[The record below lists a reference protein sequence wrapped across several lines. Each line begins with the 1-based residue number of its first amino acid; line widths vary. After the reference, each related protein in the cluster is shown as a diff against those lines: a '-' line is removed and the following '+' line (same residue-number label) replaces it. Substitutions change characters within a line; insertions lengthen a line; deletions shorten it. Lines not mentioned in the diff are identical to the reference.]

1 MRVVAMETAKAA
13 GARRSATGLAASV
26 LRAVAAAILA
36 GAVLWICSGIVAP
49 SSAWADDAG
58 QAVQDAEVEISADGD
73 AARMEGC
80 DFAVEGFECSRTGSA
95 RDIDGLSYGYTYRL
109 SGTDRVAVVNTADY
123 AVLFIPRTV
132 ADEFGIEDEGSSQV
146 QEIKTYLA
154 ALDENFSTGVNPLAS
169 QEEWKVLIADAE
181 GAEGASLAVG
191 DATFTFGR
199 EISED
204 RFYVTVE
211 GPDDAFDVKSE
222 VRPAQM
228 DSGRLVPAEG
238 AVIAQKGGP
247 LEQLG
252 EFLATMDYSPLWV
265 TLKTT
270 AARPSCSCS
279 SWGFWPLHTSALRIP
294 DAGAGHRRLH
304 LHHPHG
310 AAADGVRLPAAAR
323 RSGKQHGGGAVVL
336 PGDRVPARCSA
347 GRPRCMAAV
356 VVAFPLMYRSARGA
370 FESLDPNMLDAARTL
385 GWCNAALFFMRLML
399 PLGVVVHR
407 GGHGARRSRGPW
419 ASSGATLFLAGNHL
433 GSTRTIPIAIY
444 FEWMNGNTEA
454 TWFWTIVLLV
464 FSFLVI
470 LFINLWSRRTTQLP
484 PGDGSMI
491 RSFWRGGSATSSR
504 SDSPRCAAERAW
516 WMPPSRRVARLTL
529 HQRRAGFVSWKE
541 GFCLREL
548 MAIPSGAQRSRR
560 IPCGERGWP

>member
-1 MRVVAMETAKAA
+1 MGL
-13 GARRSATGLAASV
+13 GALA

-36 GAVLWICSGIVAP
+36 SAVLWVCDGATAP
-49 SSAWADDAG
+49 VPAWAAEG
-58 QAVQDAEVEISADGD
+58 EQTVQDAEVDISADGD

-109 SGTDRVAVVNTADY
+109 SGIDRVAVVNTADY

-132 ADEFGIEDEGSSQV
+132 ADEFGIEDEGSPRI
-146 QEIKTYLA
+146 QEVKTYLA

-169 QEEWKVLIADAE
+169 QEEWKVLIADGE
-181 GAEGASLAVG
+181 NAEGASLAVG
-191 DATFTFGR
+191 DVVFTFGR
-199 EISED
+199 EISEG
-204 RFYVTVE
+204 RFYVTIE

-222 VRPAQM
+222 VRPSQM

-265 TLKTT
+265 TLKTCGVAIVFVFFLGL
-270 AARPSCSCS
+270 AAAY
-279 SWGFWPLHTSALRIP
+279 FTLRISK
-294 DAGAGHRRLH
+294 
-304 LHHPHG
+304 
-310 AAADGVRLPAAAR
+310 
-323 RSGKQHGGGAVVL
+323 RSQDIFDTIFTIPMVL
-336 PGDRVPARCSA
+336 PPTVCGFLLLSVL
-347 GRPRCMAAV
+347 GRNTAFGRFFQEIGFPLVFSWQATVIAAV

-385 GWCNAALFFMRLML
+385 GWSNGRIFMRLML
-399 PLGVVVHR
+399 PLAWSSIASGTVLAF
-407 GGHGARRSRGPW
+407 ARALGEF
-419 ASSGATLFLAGNHL
+419 GCTLFLAGNQL

-454 TWFWTIVLLV
+454 TWFWTIVLLM

-470 LFINLWSRRTTQLP
+470 LFINLWSRHTTRYRQKSSHE
-484 PGDGSMI
+484 G
-491 RSFWRGGSATSSR
+491 RSPKPRKNGTRGGGR
-504 SDSPRCAAERAW
+504 
-516 WMPPSRRVARLTL
+516 RRVADDVREDGSVGVDAL
-529 HQRRAGFVSWKE
+529 GE
-541 GFCLREL
+541 GV
-548 MAIPSGAQRSRR
+548 A
-560 IPCGERGWP
+560 

>member
-49 SSAWADDAG
+49 SSAWAADAE
-58 QAVQDAEVEISADGD
+58 QAVQDAEIDISADGD

-169 QEEWKVLIADAE
+169 QEEWKVLIADVE

-211 GPDDAFDVKSE
+211 GPDDAFDVKGE

-265 TLKTT
+265 TLKTCGVAIVFVFFLGL
-270 AARPSCSCS
+270 AAAYFTLRISKRAQDIFDTIFTIPMVLPPTVC
-279 SWGFWPLHTSALRIP
+279 GFLLLSAL
-294 DAGAGHRRLH
+294 
-304 LHHPHG
+304 
-310 AAADGVRLPAAAR
+310 
-323 RSGKQHGGGAVVL
+323 
-336 PGDRVPARCSA
+336 
-347 GRPRCMAAV
+347 GRNTAFGRFFQEIGFPLVFSWQATVIAAV

-385 GWCNAALFFMRLML
+385 GWSNGRIFMRLML
-399 PLGVVVHR
+399 PLAWSSIASGTVLAF
-407 GGHGARRSRGPW
+407 ARALGEF
-419 ASSGATLFLAGNHL
+419 GCTLFLAGNQL

-470 LFINLWSRRTTQLP
+470 LFINLWSRHTTRYRQKSSHE
-484 PGDGSMI
+484 G
-491 RSFWRGGSATSSR
+491 RSPKPRRNGTRGGGRRRSAK
-504 SDSPRCAAERAW
+504 
-516 WMPPSRRVARLTL
+516 
-529 HQRRAGFVSWKE
+529 G
-541 GFCLREL
+541 LREDSAGSADVL
-548 MAIPSGAQRSRR
+548 
-560 IPCGERGWP
+560 GEGVA

>member
-1 MRVVAMETAKAA
+1 METAKAA

-26 LRAVAAAILA
+26 LRAAAAAILA
-36 GAVLWICSGIVAP
+36 SGILWACAAMAP
-49 SSAWADDAG
+49 SPAWADDAG
-58 QAVQDAEVEISADGD
+58 QAVQDAEVDISADGD

-80 DFAVEGFECSRTGSA
+80 DFAMEGFECSRTGSA

-132 ADEFGIEDEGSSQV
+132 ADEFGIEDENSPQV
-146 QEIKTYLA
+146 QGIKTYLA
-154 ALDENFSTGVNPLAS
+154 VLDENFSTGVNPLTS
-169 QEEWKVLIADAE
+169 QEEWKVLIADVE

-199 EISED
+199 EISEG
-204 RFYVTVE
+204 RFYVTIE

-265 TLKTT
+265 TLKTCGVAIVFVFFLGL
-270 AARPSCSCS
+270 AAAYFTLRISKRAQDIFDTIFTIPMVLPPTVC
-279 SWGFWPLHTSALRIP
+279 GFLLLSAL
-294 DAGAGHRRLH
+294 
-304 LHHPHG
+304 
-310 AAADGVRLPAAAR
+310 
-323 RSGKQHGGGAVVL
+323 
-336 PGDRVPARCSA
+336 
-347 GRPRCMAAV
+347 GRNTAFGRFFQEIGFPLVFSWQATVIAAV

-385 GWCNAALFFMRLML
+385 GWSNGRIFMRLML
-399 PLGVVVHR
+399 PLAWSSIASGTVLAF
-407 GGHGARRSRGPW
+407 ARALGEF
-419 ASSGATLFLAGNHL
+419 GCTLFLAGNQL

-470 LFINLWSRRTTQLP
+470 LFINLWSRHTTRYRQKSSHE
-484 PGDGSMI
+484 G
-491 RSFWRGGSATSSR
+491 RSPKPRRNGTRGGGRRRSAK
-504 SDSPRCAAERAW
+504 
-516 WMPPSRRVARLTL
+516 
-529 HQRRAGFVSWKE
+529 G
-541 GFCLREL
+541 LREDGTGSADVL
-548 MAIPSGAQRSRR
+548 
-560 IPCGERGWP
+560 GEGVA

>member
-1 MRVVAMETAKAA
+1 METAKAA
-13 GARRSATGLAASV
+13 GVRRSATGFAASV

-36 GAVLWICSGIVAP
+36 GGMLGACMVVAP
-49 SSAWADDAG
+49 SSAWAADAE

-95 RDIDGLSYGYTYRL
+95 RDIDGFSYGYTYRL
-109 SGTDRVAVVNTADY
+109 SGTDRVAIVNTADY

-181 GAEGASLAVG
+181 GTEGASLAVG
-191 DATFTFGR
+191 DV
-199 EISED
+199 SEG
-204 RFYVTVE
+204 RFYVTIE
-211 GPDDAFDVKSE
+211 GPDDTFDVKSE
-222 VRPAQM
+222 VRPSQM
-228 DSGRLVPAEG
+228 DSGLLVPAEG

-247 LEQLG
+247 LEQVG
-252 EFLATMDYSPLWV
+252 EFLSSMDYSPLWV
-265 TLKTT
+265 TLKTCGVAIVFVFFLGL
-270 AARPSCSCS
+270 AAAYFTLRISKRAQDIFDTIFTIPMVLPPTVC
-279 SWGFWPLHTSALRIP
+279 GFLLLSAL
-294 DAGAGHRRLH
+294 
-304 LHHPHG
+304 
-310 AAADGVRLPAAAR
+310 
-323 RSGKQHGGGAVVL
+323 
-336 PGDRVPARCSA
+336 
-347 GRPRCMAAV
+347 GRNTAFGRFFQEIGFPLVFSWQATVIAAV

-385 GWCNAALFFMRLML
+385 GWSNGRIFMRLML
-399 PLGVVVHR
+399 PLAWSSIASGTVLAF
-407 GGHGARRSRGPW
+407 ARALGEF
-419 ASSGATLFLAGNHL
+419 GCTLFLAGNQL

-470 LFINLWSRRTTQLP
+470 LFINLWSRHTTRYRQKSSHE
-484 PGDGSMI
+484 G
-491 RSFWRGGSATSSR
+491 RSPKPRRNGTRGGGRRRSAK
-504 SDSPRCAAERAW
+504 
-516 WMPPSRRVARLTL
+516 
-529 HQRRAGFVSWKE
+529 G
-541 GFCLREL
+541 LREDSAGSADVL
-548 MAIPSGAQRSRR
+548 
-560 IPCGERGWP
+560 GEGVA

>member
-1 MRVVAMETAKAA
+1 METAKAA
-13 GARRSATGLAASV
+13 GVRRFATGLAASV

-36 GAVLWICSGIVAP
+36 GGMLGACMVVAP
-49 SSAWADDAG
+49 SSAWAADAE
-58 QAVQDAEVEISADGD
+58 QAVQDAEIDISADGD

-181 GAEGASLAVG
+181 GTEGASFAVG
-191 DATFTFGR
+191 DVVFTFGR
-199 EISED
+199 EISEG
-204 RFYVTVE
+204 RFYVTIE

-222 VRPAQM
+222 VRPSQM

-265 TLKTT
+265 TLKTCGVAIVFVFFLGL
-270 AARPSCSCS
+270 AAAYFTLRISKRSQDIFDTIFTIPMVLPPTVC
-279 SWGFWPLHTSALRIP
+279 GFLLLSAL
-294 DAGAGHRRLH
+294 
-304 LHHPHG
+304 
-310 AAADGVRLPAAAR
+310 
-323 RSGKQHGGGAVVL
+323 
-336 PGDRVPARCSA
+336 
-347 GRPRCMAAV
+347 GRNTAFGRFFQEIGFPLVFSWQATVIAAV

-385 GWCNAALFFMRLML
+385 GWSNGRIFLRLML
-399 PLGVVVHR
+399 PLAWSSIASGTVLAF
-407 GGHGARRSRGPW
+407 ARALGEF
-419 ASSGATLFLAGNHL
+419 GCTLFLAGNQL

-470 LFINLWSRRTTQLP
+470 LFINLWSRHTTRYRQKSSHE
-484 PGDGSMI
+484 G
-491 RSFWRGGSATSSR
+491 RSPKPRRNGTRGGGRRRSAK
-504 SDSPRCAAERAW
+504 
-516 WMPPSRRVARLTL
+516 
-529 HQRRAGFVSWKE
+529 G
-541 GFCLREL
+541 LREGSAGSADVL
-548 MAIPSGAQRSRR
+548 
-560 IPCGERGWP
+560 GEGVA

>member
-49 SSAWADDAG
+49 SSAWAADAE
-58 QAVQDAEVEISADGD
+58 QAVQDAEIDISADGD

-265 TLKTT
+265 TLKTCGMAIVFVFFLGL
-270 AARPSCSCS
+270 AAAYFTLRISKRAQDIFDTVFTIPMVLPPTVC
-279 SWGFWPLHTSALRIP
+279 GFLLLSAL
-294 DAGAGHRRLH
+294 
-304 LHHPHG
+304 
-310 AAADGVRLPAAAR
+310 
-323 RSGKQHGGGAVVL
+323 
-336 PGDRVPARCSA
+336 
-347 GRPRCMAAV
+347 GRNTAFGRFFQEIGFPLVFSWQATVIAAV
-356 VVAFPLMYRSARGA
+356 VVAYQVLGGIAEWLIASDLSAALQDFKIGFPG
-370 FESLDPNMLDAARTL
+370 MLLQVVL
-385 GWCNAALFFMRLML
+385 GW
-399 PLGVVVHR
+399 
-407 GGHGARRSRGPW
+407 
-419 ASSGATLFLAGNHL
+419 
-433 GSTRTIPIAIY
+433 
-444 FEWMNGNTEA
+444 
-454 TWFWTIVLLV
+454 
-464 FSFLVI
+464 VI
-470 LFINLWSRRTTQLP
+470 LKGL
-484 PGDGSMI
+484 
-491 RSFWRGGSATSSR
+491 AKYE
-504 SDSPRCAAERAW
+504 C
-516 WMPPSRRVARLTL
+516 
-529 HQRRAGFVSWKE
+529 
-541 GFCLREL
+541 
-548 MAIPSGAQRSRR
+548 
-560 IPCGERGWP
+560 